1 MTSPR
6 LDDSSNLS
14 PPALGSQDNTASTP
28 QPHSPAE
35 TWLLFTTYRQVFHY
49 HPGFPAGHPLLH
61 HVPHHKTQPACTHP
75 GQALHHKLP
84 QQLTPTLPL
93 TLGNVHG
100 PATASHTTWANYNN
114 IQPPA
119 LRQLLRNFYQLC
131 DSIPTHGYCCFLF
144 ASLTD
149 FLGERKIPPRNR
161 ILFTFTLPT
170 HCSSCLPLSVRS
182 HLTEQFLHK
191 RAPSLRHDACR

>member
-14 PPALGSQDNTASTP
+14 PPAPGSHDNTASTP
-28 QPHSPAE
+28 QLHSPAE
-35 TWLLFTTYRQVFHY
+35 TWLLSTTYRPVFHY

-61 HVPHHKTQPACTHP
+61 HVPHHKTQPACTQFGP
-75 GQALHHKLP
+75 ALHHKLP

-100 PATASHTTWANYNN
+100 PATVSHTTWANYDN

-119 LRQLLRNFYQLC
+119 LRQPPRNFYQLC
-131 DSIPTHGYCCFLF
+131 DSIPTHGYCYFRF
-144 ASLTD
+144 SSLTD
-149 FLGERKIPPRNR
+149 ILGERKNPSCNR
-161 ILFTFTLPT
+161 ILFTSHYLLVFLRFATFCPQPFDRT
-170 HCSSCLPLSVRS
+170 VSS
-182 HLTEQFLHK
+182 
-191 RAPSLRHDACR
+191 

>member
-6 LDDSSNLS
+6 LDDSFNLL
-14 PPALGSQDNTASTP
+14 PPAPGSQDNTASTP

-35 TWLLFTTYRQVFHY
+35 TWLLSTTYRQVFHY

-100 PATASHTTWANYNN
+100 PATASHTTWANYSN

-119 LRQLLRNFYQLC
+119 LRQPPRNFCQLC
-131 DSIPTHGYCCFLF
+131 DSIPTHGYCCFRF
-144 ASLTD
+144 SSLTD
-149 FLGERKIPPRNR
+149 FLGERKNSAMQPNFFS
-161 ILFTFTLPT
+161 LS
-170 HCSSCLPLSVRS
+170 HCLLVVPLAC
-182 HLTEQFLHK
+182 HFLS
-191 RAPSLRHDACR
+191 AAI

>member
-6 LDDSSNLS
+6 LVDSFNLL
-14 PPALGSQDNTASTP
+14 PPAPGSQDNTASAP

-35 TWLLFTTYRQVFHY
+35 TWLLSTTYRQVFHY

-100 PATASHTTWANYNN
+100 PATASHTTWANYSN

-119 LRQLLRNFYQLC
+119 LRQPLRRLPTMRRHPRPRLLLHFVFQV
-131 DSIPTHGYCCFLF
+131 
-144 ASLTD
+144 SLT
-149 FLGERKIPPRNR
+149 FSASGKTQPSNR
-161 ILFTFTLPT
+161 TTSFHT
-170 HCSSCLPLSVRS
+170 H
-182 HLTEQFLHK
+182 T
-191 RAPSLRHDACR
+191 A